1 MSPKLAPRDVLGTTL
16 VELGEKDPNI
26 VVLDAD
32 FCTPGKTAAFKDR
45 FPERFIQVGIAEQNM
60 MSIAAG
66 LATVGFTC
74 FASTICAFCSRRAC
88 DQVMASIALPGLNV
102 KIVGLYA
109 GLFVGKNGATH
120 QSLED
125 IGIMR
130 SLANMTVVQPVD
142 AVETRRILQYAARY
156 RGPMYIR
163 VGRDPVPQFVPDN
176 YEFNLGRSV
185 TLRAGGDLTL
195 MAYGDLMENTMI
207 AAERL
212 ARQGVQSRVINM
224 SSLKPVDRDAIVQAA
239 RETGRI
245 RYGGQ
250 PQHLRRP
257 GHSRGGGGGGRS
269 AGAPQTRRSEGRF
282 RQVRQQRADDET
294 VRGPGRG
301 HRAGSART
309 VEAMRMIFHFAGR
322 TTGSKTPSPGFAND
336 F

>member
-1 MSPKLAPRDVLGTTL
+1 MSRKLAPRDVLGTTL

-45 FPERFIQVGIAEQNM
+45 FPGRFVQVGIAEQNM

-88 DQVMASIALPGLNV
+88 DQVMASIALPRLNV
-102 KIVGLYA
+102 KILGLYA

-130 SLANMTVVQPVD
+130 SIANMTVVQPAD
-142 AVETRRILQYAARY
+142 ALETQRVLQFAARY
-156 RGPMYIR
+156 DGPMYIR
-163 VGRDPVPQFVPDN
+163 VGRDPVPQFVPDD
-176 YEFNLGRSV
+176 YEFQPGRSL
-185 TLRAGGDLTL
+185 TLRPGGDLTL
-195 MAYGDLMENTMI
+195 MAYGDLMGNTMI

-212 ARQGVQSRVINM
+212 ARRGIQSRVINM
-224 SSLKPVDRDAIVQAA
+224 SSLKPIDREAIVQAA

-245 RYGGQ
+245 VTVDNHNIYGG
-250 PQHLRRP
+250 L
-257 GHSRGGGGGGRS
+257 
-269 AGAPQTRRSEGRF
+269 
-282 RQVRQQRADDET
+282 
-294 VRGPGRG
+294 
-301 HRAGSART
+301 GSA
-309 VEAMRMIFHFAGR
+309 VAEVVAEEAPARLKRIGVRDLFGKSGTNEQMMKRFGLRAEDIERDVLEFLKR
-322 TTGSKTPSPGFAND
+322 
-336 F
+336 

>member
-1 MSPKLAPRDVLGTTL
+1 MSRKLAPRDVLGTTL

-32 FCTPGKTAAFKDR
+32 FCTPGKTAVFKDR
-45 FPERFIQVGIAEQNM
+45 FPERFVQVGIAEQNM

-88 DQVMASIALPGLNV
+88 DQVMASIALPRLNV

-130 SLANMTVVQPVD
+130 SIANMTVVQPAD
-142 AVETRRILQYAARY
+142 AQETRRVLQFAARY
-156 RGPMYIR
+156 DGPMYIR
-163 VGRDPVPQFVPDN
+163 VGRDPVPQFVPDD
-176 YEFNLGRSV
+176 YEFHLGRSI
-185 TLRAGGDLTL
+185 TLRQGGDLTL

-207 AAERL
+207 AAEGL
-212 ARQGVQSRVINM
+212 ARRGIQSRVINM
-224 SSLKPVDRDAIVQAA
+224 SSLKPVDREAIVQAA

-245 RYGGQ
+245 VTVDNHNIYGG
-250 PQHLRRP
+250 L
-257 GHSRGGGGGGRS
+257 
-269 AGAPQTRRSEGRF
+269 
-282 RQVRQQRADDET
+282 
-294 VRGPGRG
+294 
-301 HRAGSART
+301 GSAVAEVVAEEAPARLKRIGVRDLFGKSGT
-309 VEAMRMIFHFAGR
+309 NEQMMKRFGLRVEDIERDAL
-322 TTGSKTPSPGFAND
+322 D
-336 F
+336 FLKK

>member
-1 MSPKLAPRDVLGTTL
+1 MSSNLAPRDVLGKTL

-45 FPERFIQVGIAEQNM
+45 FPDRFVQTGIAEQNM

-88 DQVMASIALPGLNV
+88 DQVMASIALPRLNV
-102 KIVGLYA
+102 KILGLYA

-142 AVETRRILQYAARY
+142 ALETRRLLQFAARY
-156 RGPMYIR
+156 DGPMYIR
-163 VGRDPVPQFVPDN
+163 VGRDPVPQFVPDD
-176 YEFNLGRSV
+176 YEFSLGRSL
-185 TLRAGGDLTL
+185 TLRPGGDLTL
-195 MAYGDLMENTMI
+195 MAYGDLMENTMM

-224 SSLKPVDRDAIVQAA
+224 SSLKPIDRPAIVQAA

-245 RYGGQ
+245 VTVDNHNIYGG
-250 PQHLRRP
+250 L
-257 GHSRGGGGGGRS
+257 GT
-269 AGAPQTRRSEGRF
+269 AVAEVLAEEAPARLKRVGVMDVFGKSGTNDQMMKRF
-282 RQVRQQRADDET
+282 GVRAEDIEQAALELLKR
-294 VRGPGRG
+294 
-301 HRAGSART
+301 
-309 VEAMRMIFHFAGR
+309 
-322 TTGSKTPSPGFAND
+322 
-336 F
+336 

>member
-1 MSPKLAPRDVLGTTL
+1 MSRQLAPRDVLGKTL
-16 VELGEKDPNI
+16 VALGEKDPNI

-45 FPERFIQVGIAEQNM
+45 FPERFVQVGIAEQNM

-88 DQVMASIALPGLNV
+88 DQVMASIALPRLNV

-142 AVETRRILQYAARY
+142 AVETQRILQYAARY
-156 RGPMYIR
+156 DGPMYIR
-163 VGRDPVPQFVPDN
+163 IGRDPVPQFVPDD
-176 YEFNLGRSV
+176 YKFELGRSLTLRQGGDV
-185 TLRAGGDLTL
+185 TLI
-195 MAYGDLMENTMI
+195 AYGDLMENTMT

-212 ARQGVQSRVINM
+212 ARQGIQTRVINM
-224 SSLKPVDRDAIVQAA
+224 SSLKPLDGAAIAQAA

-245 RYGGQ
+245 VTVDNHNIYGGLGTAVAEVLAEEAPARLKRIGVRDLYGKSGTNEQ
-250 PQHLRRP
+250 MMKRFGLRAEDIERDVLEFLK
-257 GHSRGGGGGGRS
+257 R
-269 AGAPQTRRSEGRF
+269 
-282 RQVRQQRADDET
+282 
-294 VRGPGRG
+294 
-301 HRAGSART
+301 
-309 VEAMRMIFHFAGR
+309 
-322 TTGSKTPSPGFAND
+322 
-336 F
+336 